1 MLMFNEYHFEDFAFI
16 ISKHFFVPI
25 IVNYSSKSGLDLD
38 VKHCYIRYMVVR
50 KLLVIIQNT
59 CTYKQY

>member
-16 ISKHFFVPI
+16 ISKHFLVPI

-38 VKHCYIRYMVVR
+38 VKHRYIRYMVVR
-50 KLLVIIQNT
+50 KLLVII
-59 CTYKQY
+59 